1 VRGYATLC
9 VPLVIFDPIM
19 FLYPQAPTS
28 SAPAPVPTG
37 GPPGPSGRATYRGGA
52 AMPRPGMGGEGN
64 VPADELARMS
74 IGTGDASQ
82 AQRTRPR
89 YEEYKTK
96 PAWITDKR
104 GKKNILIIV

>member
-1 VRGYATLC
+1 MY
-9 VPLVIFDPIM
+9 
-19 FLYPQAPTS
+19 Q
-28 SAPAPVPTG
+28 
-37 GPPGPSGRATYRGGA
+37 
-52 AMPRPGMGGEGN
+52 N

-104 GKKNILIIV
+104 GKKKFS